1 MLRYYLNNDLFF
13 AEEEDADEPDE
24 GSDHELAG

>member
-1 MLRYYLNNDLFF
+1 MIFPF

-24 GSDHELAG
+24 GSDHELAGWVGCTRI